1 MEDSFINTYLSHR
14 NSSPL
19 FLPFNHPVL
28 ICDEVAPE
36 WTSSLL
42 KTDEGGAAESQEREG
57 IKDNNEG
64 GKDPEMMRTC
74 GDNGGGLVRKAES
87 APAVGSQH
95 NWSLQQFRS

>member
-1 MEDSFINTYLSHR
+1 MKALMEDSFINTYLSHR

-42 KTDEGGAAESQEREG
+42 KTDEGGAAESQERGG

-64 GKDPEMMRTC
+64 EKDTEMMRTG
-74 GDNGGGLVRKAES
+74 GDNGE
-87 APAVGSQH
+87 
-95 NWSLQQFRS
+95 N